1 MSGSTRVLAGLD
13 GIMAG
18 LEELY
23 RDVHAHPE
31 LSMQEHRTARR
42 AGERLA
48 GRGSGGTTDGGGT
61 GVVGLLRNG
70 DGPTVMLR
78 ADMDALPVREA
89 TGLPY
94 ASTVTATD
102 PDGNEVPVMHA
113 CGHDMHVTWLAGATA
128 LLATARDAWHGTV
141 LAVFQPAEETAQ
153 GARAMIGDGL
163 FDRFPKPQV
172 ILGQHVMP
180 APAGEIGYRP
190 GITQAAADSLEVRM
204 FGRGA
209 HGSMPESSVDPV
221 VMAAATVLRLQTI
234 VSREVAARQAAVVT
248 IGALQAGTKD
258 NVIPDEA
265 LLKLNVRTFDEQV
278 RSQVLGAIKRIVEA
292 EATAS
297 GAPRP
302 PEITMTEHYPLT
314 VNDPDSTARVAAA
327 LRGQFGADRVHDLA
341 APYAASEDFGS
352 FGTEWGVPSVFWYVG
367 GTDAEAYRRAEQ
379 AGRVAQDIPT
389 NHNARFAPV
398 IHPTLETGVQ
408 GIRTAALPAL
418 GTHQAPCRRPSAQ
431 APAKAVLQSA
441 AMLCSCCL
449 TACAWAR
456 RLSPSNS
463 FD

>member
-1 MSGSTRVLAGLD
+1 MTGSDVVLAGLD
-13 GIMAG
+13 DVTGS
-18 LEELY
+18 LEDLY
-23 RDVHAHPE
+23 RAVHAHPE
-31 LSMQEHRTARR
+31 LSMQEERTAEKAARR
-42 AGERLA
+42 LRTAGYEV
-48 GRGSGGTTDGGGT
+48 TTGVGGT
-61 GVVGLLRNG
+61 GVVGLLVNG
-70 DGPTVMLR
+70 DGPVVMLR

-94 ASTVTATD
+94 ASSVTATD
-102 PDGNEVPVMHA
+102 PSGDEVPVMHA
-113 CGHDMHVTWLAGATA
+113 CGHDMHVTWLAGAAA
-128 LLATARDAWHGTV
+128 LLAGARGAWRGTV

-153 GARAMIGDGL
+153 GARAMIDDGL
-163 FDRFPKPQV
+163 FDRFPQPEV

-180 APAGEIGYRP
+180 GPAGTIGYRP
-190 GITQAAADSLEVRM
+190 GTTQAAADSLEVRL

-234 VSREVAARQAAVVT
+234 VSREVAAGQSAVVT

-278 RSQVLGAIKRIVEA
+278 RSHVLDAIRRIVEA

-302 PEITMTEHYPLT
+302 PEITTTEHYPLT
-314 VNDPDSTARVAAA
+314 VNDLDRTERVAAA
-327 LRGQFGADRVHDLA
+327 LRAQFGEDRVHELA

-367 GTDAEAYRRAEQ
+367 GTDAELYRKAEQ

-408 GIRTAALPAL
+408 AITVAALDAL
-418 GTHQAPCRRPSAQ
+418 SA
-431 APAKAVLQSA
+431 S
-441 AMLCSCCL
+441 
-449 TACAWAR
+449 
-456 RLSPSNS
+456 
-463 FD
+463 

>member
-1 MSGSTRVLAGLD
+1 MAGSAVLAGL
-13 GIMAG
+13 GAIAAG
-18 LEELY
+18 LEDFY
-23 RDVHAHPE
+23 RDIHQHPE
-31 LSMQEHRTARR
+31 LSMQERRTAGK
-42 AGERLA
+42 AAERLEAA
-48 GRGSGGTTDGGGT
+48 GYDVTTGVGGT
-61 GVVGLLRNG
+61 GVVGRLDSG

-78 ADMDALPVREA
+78 ADMDALPVKEA

-94 ASTVTATD
+94 ASTATATD
-102 PDGNEVPVMHA
+102 PSGAEVPVMHA

-128 LLATARDAWHGTV
+128 LLAGARDAWQGTV

-153 GARAMIGDGL
+153 GAQAMIDDGL
-163 FDRFPKPQV
+163 FDRFPQPEV

-180 APAGEIGYRP
+180 GPAGVIRYRA
-190 GITQAAADSLEVRM
+190 GTTQAAADSLEVRL

-234 VSREVAARQAAVVT
+234 VSREVAAGQSAVVT

-278 RSQVLGAIKRIVEA
+278 RTHVLDAIRRIVEA

-302 PEITMTEHYPLT
+302 PEITSTEHYPLT
-314 VNDPDSTARVAAA
+314 VNDPDRTARVGAA
-327 LRGQFGADRVHDLA
+327 LRAHFGEDRVRELA
-341 APYAASEDFGS
+341 APYSASEDFGS

-367 GTDAEAYRRAEQ
+367 GTDPELYRRAEQ

-389 NHNARFAPV
+389 NHNAKFAPV

-408 GIRTAALPAL
+408 AITTAALDAL
-418 GTHQAPCRRPSAQ
+418 AAP
-431 APAKAVLQSA
+431 
-441 AMLCSCCL
+441 
-449 TACAWAR
+449 
-456 RLSPSNS
+456 
-463 FD
+463 

>member
-1 MSGSTRVLAGLD
+1 MIEWTRGTSALAGLD
-13 GIMAG
+13 GIIAG

-42 AGERLA
+42 AAERLRAA
-48 GRGSGGTTDGGGT
+48 GYDVTSGVGGT
-61 GVVGLLRNG
+61 GVVGLLANG

-94 ASTVTATD
+94 ASTATATD
-102 PDGNEVPVMHA
+102 PAGIEVPVMHA
-113 CGHDMHVTWLAGATA
+113 CGHDMHVAWLAGATA
-128 LLATARDAWHGTV
+128 LLAGAREAWHGTV

-153 GARAMIGDGL
+153 GAHAMIDDGL
-163 FDRFPKPQV
+163 FDRFPKPDV

-180 APAGEIGYRP
+180 APAGAIGYRP
-190 GITQAAADSLEVRM
+190 GTTQAAADSLEVRL

-221 VMAAATVLRLQTI
+221 VMASATVLRLQTI
-234 VSREVAARQAAVVT
+234 VSREVAAGQAAVVT

-278 RSQVLGAIKRIVEA
+278 RRHVLDAIKRIVEA
-292 EATAS
+292 EASAS
-297 GAPRP
+297 GAPRA

-314 VNDPDSTARVAAA
+314 VNDPERTARVAAA
-327 LRGQFGADRVHDLA
+327 LRRRFGEDRVQELS
-341 APYAASEDFGS
+341 APVSASEDFGS

-367 GTDAEAYRRAEQ
+367 GTDADLYRKAEQ
-379 AGRVAQDIPT
+379 AGRVAQDVPT
-389 NHNARFAPV
+389 NHNAKFAPV
-398 IHPTLETGVQ
+398 IHPTLESGVQ
-408 GIRTAALPAL
+408 AMAAAALDA
-418 GTHQAPCRRPSAQ
+418 
-431 APAKAVLQSA
+431 
-441 AMLCSCCL
+441 L
-449 TACAWAR
+449 TA
-456 RLSPSNS
+456 P
-463 FD
+463 